1 MWADELI
8 RPLIAVESRL
18 GILVN
23 DVPQLS
29 AERVNLHVEPVK
41 PRPRSIE
48 FFSRLL
54 AGRQEKDQR
63 PEDSVTVEGD
73 VDSFL
78 GASASVES
86 RSGTSRIKA

>member
-1 MWADELI
+1 VWADELI
-8 RPLIAVESRL
+8 RRLIAVESRL

-29 AERVNLHVEPVK
+29 AERVSLHVEPVK
-41 PRPRSIE
+41 PRRSME

-63 PEDSVTVEGD
+63 PEDSVALGGD